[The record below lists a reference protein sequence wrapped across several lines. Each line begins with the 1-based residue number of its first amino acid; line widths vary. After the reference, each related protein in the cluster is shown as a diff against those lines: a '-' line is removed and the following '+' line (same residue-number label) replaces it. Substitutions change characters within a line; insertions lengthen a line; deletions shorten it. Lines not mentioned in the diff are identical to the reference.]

1 MSKLINVALLG
12 VGTVGGGVYGIL
24 EENQAKISANIKKS
38 TGKDIQIK
46 VKKVLDKDDSRK
58 AEFADG
64 VLTTNFDEIANDE
77 DIKIVIELIGGDT
90 VAPKYIKES
99 IAKGK
104 NVVTAN
110 KLAIAKAK
118 GEFENLAKEHNVEFC
133 YEASVGGTIPVIRVI
148 KESLEANNILEISGI
163 VNGTTNF
170 ILSAMT
176 KEGKSYADVL
186 KVAQE
191 LGFAEAD
198 PTSDVEGY
206 DPAYKMS
213 ILGSL
218 AFDKYPKDEN
228 ISTKGI
234 TELTLDDIEKAKAD
248 NKVIKLIGKT
258 YIKGD
263 DVIVEVAPTLV
274 DKEEALANVNGAEN
288 AISIKCDNAGVVVL
302 QGQGAGSRPTAS
314 AVVSDIINITKKLI

>member
-38 TGKDIQIK
+38 TGKDVQIK
-46 VKKVLDKDDSRK
+46 VKKILDKDDSRK

-77 DIKIVIELIGGDT
+77 DIKIIVELIGGDT

-118 GEFENLAKEHNVEFC
+118 GEFENLAKEYNVEFC

-148 KESLEANNILEISGI
+148 KESLEANNIIEISGI

-176 KEGKSYADVL
+176 KEGKSYSDVL

-258 YIKGD
+258 YLKGD